1 MFKLVGI
8 VKRLPT
14 MRLSSLLVALN
25 LISISLFLVPGT
37 ISPSSN
43 ELLSSNNF
51 LQSLTSSN
59 HQERDKSPNRGNG
72 RRELYPSKVG
82 VPTLI

>member
-8 VKRLPT
+8 VKQLPT
-14 MRLSSLLVALN
+14 MRIDSLLIALN

-43 ELLSSNNF
+43 ELLLSNNF
-51 LQSLTSSN
+51 QQYLNSSSP
-59 HQERDKSPNRGNG
+59 QQREKSPHRGNG
-72 RRELYPSKVG
+72 RRELYPSEVG
-82 VPTLI
+82 VPTLT